1 MKCKHCGFE
10 NAEGS
15 RFCQG
20 CGTALDQKKRGIKG
34 ENLKFAAGTG
44 LKDSSLAPLIA
55 MNIEKDAAQNKKA
68 PAQNAPVKIVPK
80 DDGSWYCPDCG
91 QHNVKGR
98 RVCKG
103 CGRDYFQ

>member
-1 MKCKHCGFE
+1 MKCKHCGFK

-20 CGTALDQKKRGIKG
+20 CGAALDQKKRAIKG

-55 MNIEKDAAQNKKA
+55 MNIEKDAAQYKKA
-68 PAQNAPVKIVPK
+68 SAQKASVKIVPK

-91 QHNVKGR
+91 QHNAKGR